1 MRYKALYRY
10 LIFIFLLSIA
20 DVKAGHWV
28 KEDVA
33 NGIIHHH
40 IIRDDGPW
48 VIHVLQMDLKEPSV
62 GLMTKKAFNRR
73 VGREKTSTM
82 AISSHTRFHRVAGAI
97 NGDFFSIEGIPEGAQ
112 VADGKIVSSPNK
124 WTAFGVTS
132 GRQPFIEVL
141 SLNAKVIAE
150 NGAEFKVDDINSERL
165 TDNLIL
171 YNSYNGLTTGTNR
184 WGVEVVVRLTTKH
197 TVNDTMKGVV
207 DIMED
212 KKGDTKIPAEGLVLS
227 GHDAA
232 RDFVMNNV
240 ERGDTLQV
248 IVNLRDGGEPIENI
262 VGGVP
267 RIVRD
272 GVASV
277 EHKLEGISDKF
288 ALDRHPRTAAGI
300 SKDST
305 QVYLIVVDGRQPGYS
320 VGMSLYELS
329 DFMVELGVYQGVNLD
344 GGGSTTMV
352 VNNEVV
358 NQPSDAS
365 GERPVGN
372 ALLVIVGSSVE
383 NE

>member
-1 MRYKALYRY
+1 MKYKALHGY
-10 LIFIFLLSIA
+10 LVLILLLSTA
-20 DVKAGHWV
+20 AAKAEQWV

-33 NGIIHHH
+33 IGIIHHH

-48 VIHVLQMDLKEPSV
+48 VIHVLQVDLKEPSV
-62 GLMTKKAFNRR
+62 DLKTHKALNLRI
-73 VGREKTSTM
+73 GREKTSTM
-82 AISSHTRFHRVAGAI
+82 AISSDKKFHRVAGAI

-112 VADGKIVSSPNK
+112 VADGKIVSSPNR

-132 GRQPFIEVL
+132 GRKPFIEIL
-141 SLNAKVIAE
+141 NLNAKVIAE

-171 YNSYNGLTTGTNR
+171 YNSYNGAATGTNR
-184 WGVEVVVRLTTKH
+184 WGAEVVIRLMTKH
-197 TVNDTMKGVV
+197 TVNDTMRGVV
-207 DIMED
+207 DFIED
-212 KKGDTKIPAEGLVLS
+212 LNGDIQIPTNGIVLS

-232 RDFVMNNV
+232 RDFLMNNM

-248 IVNLRDGGEPIENI
+248 IVNLRDGDDPIENV

-272 GVASV
+272 GVVSV
-277 EHKLEGISDKF
+277 EHGLEGISDKF

-305 QVYLIVVDGRQPGYS
+305 QVFLIVVDGRQPGYS
-320 VGMSLYELS
+320 LGMSLYELS

-352 VNNEVV
+352 VNNQVV

-372 ALLVIVGSSVE
+372 ALLVIIGASE
-383 NE
+383 KNE